1 MYRAK
6 RRGGAR
12 YELFDDAMQ
21 SQAVSR
27 ALTERA
33 LRRALDRDELR
44 MLFQP
49 EFDLA
54 TGRRVAVEALLRWD
68 HPVRGLVMPGEFLRV
83 AEETGVIVPMGV
95 WVLTQACDAAHASTS
110 DGAPLTV
117 STNVSARQLQRP
129 DFPDIVGRIVRETG
143 VDPAR
148 LRLEVAESVLLEDLD
163 AMGNALCALKD
174 LGLQLAIDDFGTGGS
189 SLTYLRRF
197 PVDELKI
204 DQMFVEGL
212 GRSAT
217 DDAIVAATIDIAHA
231 LDMIVSA
238 EGVETEAQRL
248 RLIEFGCDRAQG
260 FHLGMPEPLPPPRLV
275 LVQQQP
281 A

>member
-1 MYRAK
+1 
-6 RRGGAR
+6 
-12 YELFDDAMQ
+12 
-21 SQAVSR
+21 
-27 ALTERA
+27 
-33 LRRALDRDELR
+33 
-44 MLFQP
+44 
-49 EFDLA
+49 
-54 TGRRVAVEALLRWD
+54 
-68 HPVRGLVMPGEFLRV
+68 MPGEFLRV
-83 AEETGVIVPMGV
+83 AEDTGVIVPMGL
-95 WVLTQACDAAHASTS
+95 WVLQQACQAARASAATHQF
-110 DGAPLTV
+110 PVTV

-129 DFPDIVGRIVRETG
+129 DFPEIVGRLVRESG
-143 VDPAR
+143 VDPET
-148 LRLEVAESVLLEDLD
+148 LRLEVAESVLLDDLD
-163 AMGNALCALKD
+163 AMGDALCALKD

-231 LDMIVSA
+231 LDMIVAA

-260 FHLGMPEPLPPPRLV
+260 YHLGMPEPLPVSRLV
-275 LVQQQP
+275 LVEHQP